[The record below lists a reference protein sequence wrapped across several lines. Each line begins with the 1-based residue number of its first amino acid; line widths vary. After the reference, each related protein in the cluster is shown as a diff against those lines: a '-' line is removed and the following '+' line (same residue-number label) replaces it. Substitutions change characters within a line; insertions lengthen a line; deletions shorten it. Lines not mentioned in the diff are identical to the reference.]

1 MIACGNVI
9 LCYKITG
16 ASRGPPPTLVY
27 VNGTINYNLNRRCCV
42 GLQFPCVF
50 GCNGVE

>member
-16 ASRGPPPTLVY
+16 ASRMPRPT
-27 VNGTINYNLNRRCCV
+27 
-42 GLQFPCVF
+42 GLSAWNAKLKF
-50 GCNGVE
+50 EKK

>member
-16 ASRGPPPTLVY
+16 ASKGPPPTLVY
-27 VNGTINYNLNRRCCV
+27 VNGTINYNLPLCDKMSNSC
-42 GLQFPCVF
+42 GIIDFL
-50 GCNGVE
+50 

>member
-27 VNGTINYNLNRRCCV
+27 VNGTINYNLTDFIPDC
-42 GLQFPCVF
+42 
-50 GCNGVE
+50 

>member
-27 VNGTINYNLNRRCCV
+27 VNGTINYNLPIQN
-42 GLQFPCVF
+42 
-50 GCNGVE
+50 VENPLTGRKSSIII

>member
-16 ASRGPPPTLVY
+16 ASKGPPPTLVY
-27 VNGTINYNLNRRCCV
+27 VNGTINYNLKNRRS
-42 GLQFPCVF
+42 GR
-50 GCNGVE
+50 NGGSYYYRCFR

>member
-27 VNGTINYNLNRRCCV
+27 VNGTINYNFQRST
-42 GLQFPCVF
+42 P
-50 GCNGVE
+50 